1 LRARAQSSLSGEQ
14 VTIVVDGDEHRVPAD
29 VTVAVALLGLGV
41 RAFRLSVDGE
51 PRAPLCA
58 MGICYECRV
67 DIDGVADRRACLVPV
82 VEGLLVRT
90 AVGRRA

>member
-1 LRARAQSSLSGEQ
+1 MSARAQSSLAGEQ
-14 VTIVVDGDEHRVPAD
+14 VTIVVDGEEHRVPAD
-29 VTVAVALLGLGV
+29 TTVAVALLGLGV
-41 RAFRLSVDGE
+41 RAFRRSVHGE

-90 AVGRRA
+90 VAGQGA

>member
-1 LRARAQSSLSGEQ
+1 LSAHVQPSAPGDQ
-14 VTIVVDGDEHRVPAD
+14 VTIVVDGEECRVPANT
-29 VTVAVALLGLGV
+29 TVAVALLNLGV
-41 RAFRLSVDGE
+41 RAFRRSVRGE

-58 MGICYECRV
+58 MGICFECRV

-90 AVGRRA
+90 AAEQGA

>member
-1 LRARAQSSLSGEQ
+1 MNARAQAPALGER
-14 VTIVVDGDEHRVPAD
+14 VTIIVDGEEHRVPAD
-29 VTVAVALLGLGV
+29 TTVAVALLGLGV
-41 RAFRLSVDGE
+41 RAFRRSVSGE
-51 PRAPLCA
+51 PRAPLCG

-90 AVGRRA
+90 AAGQGA

>member
-1 LRARAQSSLSGEQ
+1 MNASAPSRIAPAQ
-14 VTIVVDGDEHRVPAD
+14 VTIVVDGQERRVPAD

-41 RAFRLSVDGE
+41 RAFRTSVHGE
-51 PRAPLCA
+51 PRAPLCG

-82 VEGLLVRT
+82 VDGLLVRT
-90 AVGRRA
+90 AESPE

>member
-1 LRARAQSSLSGEQ
+1 LSARAQSSLAGEQ
-14 VTIVVDGDEHRVPAD
+14 VTIVVDGEEHRVPAD
-29 VTVAVALLGLGV
+29 TTVAVALLGLGV
-41 RAFRLSVDGE
+41 RAFRRSVHGE

-90 AVGRRA
+90 AAGQGA

>member
-1 LRARAQSSLSGEQ
+1 LSARGQSPALAEQ
-14 VTIVVDGDEHRVPAD
+14 VTIVVNGEEHRVPAD
-29 VTVAVALLGLGV
+29 ATVAVALLGLGV
-41 RAFRLSVDGE
+41 RAFRQSVRGE

-90 AVGRRA
+90 AAGRGA

>member
-1 LRARAQSSLSGEQ
+1 MSAHAGAAIPGDH
-14 VTIVVDGDEHRVPAD
+14 VTIVVDGEECRVPANT
-29 VTVAVALLGLGV
+29 TVAVALLGLGV
-41 RAFRLSVDGE
+41 RAVRRSVRGE

-58 MGICYECRV
+58 MGVCFECRV

-90 AVGRRA
+90 AAGHSA

>member
-1 LRARAQSSLSGEQ
+1 VNASAPSRIAPAQ
-14 VTIVVDGDEHRVPAD
+14 VTIVVDGQERRVPAD

-41 RAFRLSVDGE
+41 RAFRTSVHGE
-51 PRAPLCA
+51 PRAPLCG

-82 VEGLLVRT
+82 VDGLLVRT
-90 AVGRRA
+90 AESTE

>member
-1 LRARAQSSLSGEQ
+1 LSAHAPTSRSGEQ
-14 VTIVVDGDEHRVPAD
+14 VTIVVDGEEHRVPAD
-29 VTVAVALLGLGV
+29 TTVAVALLGLGV
-41 RAFRLSVDGE
+41 RAFRRSAQGE

-67 DIDGVADRRACLVPV
+67 EIDGVADRRACLVPV

-90 AVGRRA
+90 AGGLGA